1 MALGFELVVGGVVL
15 LHVLLLGAVV
25 YYDAV
30 ASAVFHRRFGTS
42 PRAVVAAGSV
52 GSAVAIGLAVAGRLP
67 PWLGFESR
75 SVVFTL
81 ALLAAPLVVGC
92 VGAVVAY
99 GNGRT
104 LRMLGGS
111 GRLAPPT
118 DGDRVAVT
126 GVATPRD
133 ATGTTPLFGRSALC
147 WTWRLDARNWGGS
160 AGDKY
165 HTVRSG
171 HGSVPF
177 VLDTEAGSLD
187 VDPTD
192 ATLELGDEHVE
203 ETDAET
209 FPAGADPSAVDHE
222 WSLPGDRWR
231 HRERT
236 LDPAATVSVLGT
248 VEETPDGPTV
258 AEGDPFVVATGG
270 LDRYRRRCRTRLQV
284 GALVAIG
291 GLVGGVWLLVE
302 TFAVP
307 L

>member
-30 ASAVFHRRFGTS
+30 ASAVFHRRFGTT
-42 PRAVVAAGSV
+42 PGAVVAAGSV
-52 GSAVAIGLAVAGRLP
+52 GSAAAIGLAVAGRLP
-67 PWLGFESR
+67 PWLDVGSR
-75 SVVFTL
+75 SAAFTL
-81 ALLAAPLVVGC
+81 ALLAVPLVVGF
-92 VGAVVAY
+92 VGAAVTY
-99 GNGRT
+99 GNGQT
-104 LRMLGGS
+104 LRRLDES
-111 GRLAPPT
+111 GPTTTPT

-126 GVATPRD
+126 GVVTPQV
-133 ATGTTPLFGRSALC
+133 AAGTTPLFGRPAVC

-160 AGDKY
+160 TDGQY

-177 VLDTEAGSLD
+177 VLDTEAGRLRI
-187 VDPTD
+187 DPSD
-192 ATLELGDEHVE
+192 ATLERSGERVE
-203 ETDAET
+203 ETPAET
-209 FPAGADPSAVDHE
+209 FPAGADPSAVDHD

-231 HRERT
+231 HRERV
-236 LDPAATVSVLGT
+236 LDPDATVSVLGT

-258 AEGDPFVVATGG
+258 AGGDPFVVTTGG
-270 LDRYRRRCRTRLQV
+270 LERYRRRCRTRLQA
-284 GALVAIG
+284 GALVAVG
-291 GLVGGVWLLVE
+291 GLVGGTWLLVE